1 MSSGQNKLNNF
12 IIQKNS
18 NIPLLHGK
26 MFTGVGSQKTPPVYR
41 EFMAAISYVLG
52 VKGYGLRSGRARG
65 ADNFFEIGVPA
76 QMRDLAEI
84 YLPKKGFGVAT
95 GCRSFEI
102 EDANVLMEAMYII
115 DKNNIHEAWQH
126 LINKRG
132 DSFAVAAHTRN
143 VFQCLGI
150 VLRAQSLSKFLIC
163 WTPCGSKTFEETTEF
178 TGGTRTAIR
187 LADVSG
193 IPVFNLAVREDA
205 VRLHKMI
212 LEFKKH
218 NPIPFEVPTIRDLE
232 PYFTKRKRAL
242 K

>member
-1 MSSGQNKLNNF
+1 MNSSQNRLNNF

-18 NIPLLHGK
+18 AIPLLHNL
-26 MFTGVGSQKTPPVYR
+26 MFTGVGSQKTPPI
-41 EFMAAISYVLG
+41 FKNFIAAISYVLG
-52 VKGYGLRSGRARG
+52 MMGYGLRSGRAKG
-65 ADNFFEIGVPA
+65 SDNFFEIGVPLHM
-76 QMRDLAEI
+76 QNKSEI
-84 YLPKKGFGVAT
+84 YLPKKGFGNAT

-102 EDANVLMEAMYII
+102 IDTNVLMEAMYII
-115 DKNNIHEAWQH
+115 DKNNVHEAWQH

-163 WTPCGSKTFEETTEF
+163 WTPCGSKTFDETTEF

-187 LADVSG
+187 LAHLHG

-205 VRLHKMI
+205 ERLYKMVV
-212 LEFKKH
+212 EFMEH
-218 NPIPFEVPTIRDLE
+218 TRVPFELPAFTELE
-232 PYFTKRKRAL
+232 PYFSNRKRA
-242 K
+242 